1 MVGSLADRFPGATL
15 PILPMKMILKL
26 VVGMLAGALI
36 GLYAPDGIVQLLLTV
51 QVVIGQL
58 IKFTIPLIILF
69 YITNGIASLPRN
81 SGRLLGRTVGF
92 AYGST
97 ITAGTLAF
105 LVAVV
110 VLPLLAPE
118 VAGVGEESS
127 SLAPFF
133 ELSIPPLF
141 GVISALVAAF
151 VFGIGISANRS
162 ETLKSV
168 FAEGCDII
176 ERLLSKVIIP
186 ILPLYIAG
194 VFAAMAADGSVFVTL
209 RAFGAV
215 LLLVVAMHW
224 VWLSVLFIVTGML
237 NGRSPLKLLRTMLPA
252 YFTALGT
259 MSSAATIPVT
269 LRQVKEAKVSGPI
282 ANFVVPLCANIHLSG
297 STITI
302 VTCASAVMLM
312 SPEVGLPGLGDMF
325 PVILMLGIIMIAA
338 PGAPGGA
345 VMSAVGLLSSM
356 LGFNET
362 QVALMIALYLAQD
375 SFGTATNV
383 TGDGVIA
390 LWMERFFG
398 EEIASN
404 PDSKA

>member
-1 MVGSLADRFPGATL
+1 MVTPEITTSLT
-15 PILPMKMILKL
+15 MKMILKL
-26 VVGMLAGALI
+26 VVGMIAGILL
-36 GLYAPDGIVQLLLTV
+36 GLYSPEWTVRTLLTIHE
-51 QVVIGQL
+51 VIGQL

-69 YITNGIASLPRN
+69 YITNGIASLPQN
-81 SGRLLGRTVGF
+81 SGRLLGRTVAF

-97 ITAGTLAF
+97 IIAGTLAY
-105 LVAVV
+105 LIAVV
-110 VLPLLAPE
+110 ALPMLAPE
-118 VAGVGEESS
+118 VKAVAHDSV
-127 SLAPFF
+127 APTSY
-133 ELSIPPLF
+133 LDIAITPLF

-151 VFGIGISANRS
+151 VFGIGISAQRS
-162 ETLKSV
+162 ETLKKI

-176 ERLLSKVIIP
+176 EGLISKVIIP
-186 ILPLYIAG
+186 LLPLYIAG
-194 VFAAMAADGSVFVTL
+194 VFAHMAAEGSAFSTL
-209 RAFGAV
+209 QAFGTV
-215 LLLVVAMHW
+215 LVLVIIMHW
-224 VWLSVLFIVTGML
+224 VWLSALFIITGIM
-237 NGRSPLKLLRTMLPA
+237 NGRSPIGLLRTMLPA

-269 LRQVKEAKVSGPI
+269 LRSVKEAKVSNPI

-302 VTCASAVMLM
+302 VTCTSAVMLM
-312 SPEVGLPGLGDMF
+312 SPGVDLPSLGEIIPF
-325 PVILMLGIIMIAA
+325 ILMLGVIMIAA

-345 VMSAVGLLSSM
+345 VMSAIGLLTSM

-383 TGDGVIA
+383 TGDGVIC

-398 EEIASN
+398 KEIAEKS
-404 PDSKA
+404 

>member
-1 MVGSLADRFPGATL
+1 
-15 PILPMKMILKL
+15 MKMILKL
-26 VVGMLAGALI
+26 VVGMIAGILL
-36 GLYAPDGIVQLLLTV
+36 GLYSPEWTVRTLLTIHD
-51 QVVIGQL
+51 VIGQL

-69 YITNGIASLPRN
+69 YITNGIASLPQN

-92 AYGST
+92 AYSST
-97 ITAGTLAF
+97 IIAGTLAY

-110 VLPLLAPE
+110 ALPMLAPE
-118 VAGVGEESS
+118 VQPVAHDTV
-127 SLAPFF
+127 APTAY
-133 ELSIPPLF
+133 LDIAITPLF

-151 VFGIGISANRS
+151 VFGIGISAQRS
-162 ETLKSV
+162 ESLKKI

-176 ERLLSKVIIP
+176 EGLLSKVIIP
-186 ILPLYIAG
+186 LLPLYIAG
-194 VFAAMAADGSVFVTL
+194 VFAHMAAEGSAFSTL
-209 RAFGAV
+209 QAFGTV
-215 LLLVVAMHW
+215 LVLVIIMHW
-224 VWLSVLFIVTGML
+224 AWLSVLFIITGVM
-237 NGRSPLKLLRTMLPA
+237 NGRSPVGLLRTMLPA

-269 LRQVKEAKVSGPI
+269 LRSVKEAKVSNPI

-302 VTCASAVMLM
+302 VTCTSAVMLM
-312 SPEVGLPGLGDMF
+312 SPGVDLPSLGEIIPF
-325 PVILMLGIIMIAA
+325 ILMLGVIMIAA

-345 VMSAVGLLSSM
+345 VMSAIGLLTSM

-383 TGDGVIA
+383 TGDGVIS

-398 EEIASN
+398 KEIAQKS
-404 PDSKA
+404 

>member
-1 MVGSLADRFPGATL
+1 
-15 PILPMKMILKL
+15 MKMILKL

-398 EEIASN
+398 AEIASN

>member
-1 MVGSLADRFPGATL
+1 
-15 PILPMKMILKL
+15 MKMILKL
-26 VVGMLAGALI
+26 IVGMLAGILL
-36 GLYAPDGIVQLLLTV
+36 GLYSPDWSVRTLLTIHEI
-51 QVVIGQL
+51 IGQL

-69 YITNGIASLPRN
+69 YITNGIASLPQN

-97 ITAGTLAF
+97 IIAGTLAY

-110 VLPLLAPE
+110 VLPLLAPQAAE
-118 VAGVGEESS
+118 AAHESGALS
-127 SLAPFF
+127 SFF
-133 ELSIPPLF
+133 SFEMPPLF
-141 GVISALVAAF
+141 SVISALIAAF
-151 VFGIGISANRS
+151 VFGIGISAQRS

-168 FAEGCDII
+168 FAEGCVII
-176 ERLLSKVIIP
+176 DGLLAKVIIP
-186 ILPLYIAG
+186 LLPLYIAG
-194 VFAAMAADGSVFVTL
+194 VFAAMAADGSVFTTL
-209 RAFGAV
+209 HAFGTV
-215 LLLVVAMHW
+215 LVLVIIMHW
-224 VWLSVLFIVTGML
+224 VWLSALFIITGTL
-237 NGRSPLKLLRTMLPA
+237 LGRSPIQLIRTMLPA

-269 LRQVKEAKVSGPI
+269 LRSVKEAKVSNPI

-302 VTCASAVMLM
+302 VTCTSAVMLM
-312 SPEVGLPGLGDMF
+312 SPGVGIPSLGEIIPF
-325 PVILMLGIIMIAA
+325 ILMLGVIMIAA

-345 VMSAVGLLSSM
+345 VMSAIGLLTSM

-390 LWMERFFG
+390 LWMDRFFG
-398 EEIASN
+398 KEIADKS
-404 PDSKA
+404 

>member
-1 MVGSLADRFPGATL
+1 
-15 PILPMKMILKL
+15 MKMILKL
-26 VVGMLAGALI
+26 IVGMIAGIVL
-36 GLYAPDGIVQLLLTV
+36 GLYSPDWTVRTLLTISE
-51 QVVIGQL
+51 VIGQL

-97 ITAGTLAF
+97 IIAGTLAYF
-105 LVAVV
+105 VGIV
-110 VLPLLAPE
+110 VLPILSPE
-118 VAGVGEESS
+118 VKEVAHESVKLGS
-127 SLAPFF
+127 FF
-133 ELSIPPLF
+133 SIQITPLF

-151 VFGIGISANRS
+151 IFGIGISANHS
-162 ETLKSV
+162 DSLKKIFSQ
-168 FAEGCDII
+168 GCDII
-176 ERLLSKVIIP
+176 EGLLSKVIIP
-186 ILPLYIAG
+186 LLPIYIAG
-194 VFAAMAADGSVFVTL
+194 VFADMAAEGSAFSTL
-209 RAFGAV
+209 QAFGTV
-215 LLLVVAMHW
+215 LVLVIIMHW
-224 VWLSVLFIVTGML
+224 AWLSALFIITGIM
-237 NGRSPLKLLRTMLPA
+237 NGRSPVQLLRTMLPA

-269 LRQVKEAKVSGPI
+269 LRSVKEAKVSNPI

-302 VTCASAVMLM
+302 VTCTSAVMLM
-312 SPEVGLPGLGDMF
+312 SPGVDLPSLGEIITF
-325 PVILMLGIIMIAA
+325 ILMLGVIMIAA

-345 VMSAVGLLSSM
+345 VMSAIGLLTSM

-383 TGDGVIA
+383 TGDGVIS

-398 EEIASN
+398 KEIAEKS
-404 PDSKA
+404 